1 MRTAVYPGS
10 FDPPTNGHI
19 DIALRAAHIFDKLI
33 ISVSDNPSK
42 SPLFAIEERM
52 AMLQEIFK
60 DHANVEIHTFDN
72 LLIHYVKEIGAQAIV
87 RGLRAVSDF
96 EYELQM
102 ASFNAFLNEEIDTVF
117 FMAKDEN
124 LFVSSS
130 IIKEVALYGGDVSA
144 KVHPAVWKL
153 LREKVKIKSKR

>member
-1 MRTAVYPGS
+1 MKTALYPGS

-19 DIALRAAHIFDKLI
+19 DIAQRAAHIFDRVI
-33 ISVSDNPSK
+33 IAVSNNPSK
-42 SPLFAIEERM
+42 HALFSIEERVS
-52 AMLQEIFK
+52 MLQEIFSG
-60 DHANVEIHTFDN
+60 HTGIEIRTFDT
-72 LLIHYVKEIGAQAIV
+72 LLIHYVKSVGAQAIV

-102 ASFNAFLNEEIDTVF
+102 ASFNAFLDEKIDTVF

-130 IIKEVALYGGDVSA
+130 IIKEVAHFGGDISA
-144 KVHPAVWKL
+144 KLHPAVWDRLQKKL
-153 LREKVKIKSKR
+153 RNPGLK